1 MVFIILKNR
10 NLEVMKIAKFF
21 LLSLLCLSC
30 KSQTKKINGLS
41 FVASQDEITNQ
52 HVVPVLNVSAN
63 YVALMPFG
71 FIKDLSSP
79 KIMHNTDRQWFGET
93 EKGIMQYGKEFEKSN
108 VKLMIKPQIW
118 VWKGEFTG
126 NIKMESEEKWKILE
140 DSYSGF
146 ILTYARTAQN
156 LKADIFCIGTELE
169 QFVKNRP
176 AFWLQLIK
184 NIRTVYSGKL
194 TYAANWDEYKRV
206 SFWSQLDYIG
216 IDAYFP
222 LSDKKSPTTQDFET
236 GWQVHKKEI
245 IGVSV
250 QVNKPVLFT
259 EYGYRSVDYNGVKPW
274 ESNRI
279 VEKVNLEA
287 QRNATEAIY
296 NQFWKEEWFAGGF
309 VWKWFHKHR
318 EVGGKE
324 NNRFT
329 PQNKPAEWLLKKLYA
344 Q

>member
-1 MVFIILKNR
+1 MKVVKFFIIC
-10 NLEVMKIAKFF
+10 
-21 LLSLLCLSC
+21 LLCLSC
-30 KSQTKKINGLS
+30 KSQIKKINGLS
-41 FVASQDEITNQ
+41 FVASPDKITNE
-52 HVVPVLNVSAN
+52 HVTPVLNVSAN

-79 KIMHNTDRQWFGET
+79 KIIHNTNRQWFGET
-93 EKGIMQYGKEFEKSN
+93 EKGILQYGKEFEKSN

-126 NIKMESEEKWKILE
+126 NIKMESEENWKILE
-140 DSYSGF
+140 DSYSEF
-146 ILTYARTAQN
+146 ILTYAKTAQS

-169 QFVKNRP
+169 RFVQNRP

-184 NIRTVYSGKL
+184 NIRAVYSGKL

-206 SFWSQLDYIG
+206 SFWEQLDYIG

-222 LSDKKSPTTQDFET
+222 LSDKKSATTEDFEK

-245 IGVSV
+245 ISV
-250 QVNKPVLFT
+250 REQVNKPVLFT
-259 EYGYRSVDYNGVKPW
+259 EYGYRSVDYNGIKPW
-274 ESNRI
+274 ESNRV

-309 VWKWFHKHR
+309 VWKWFHKHN
-318 EVGGKE
+318 EVGGE
-324 NNRFT
+324 DNNRFT
-329 PQNKPAEWLLKKLYA
+329 PQNKPAERLLKELYA